1 MKILIVTDL
10 YPISSVCRDATITN
24 AIEDFALGLKQF
36 GNEVCVIR
44 PNFLLN
50 AFIRKHKI
58 LKNGIYNSKDV
69 KIYNKNFILPFLNSD
84 ISYLKKE
91 SFDIIISHMP
101 SGHIY
106 ASLINKKLNLP
117 HIAIAHQSD
126 YTVLNSF
133 KYKFYFKNR
142 LKKALNSATLIG
154 ARNEFLKQK
163 VSADFVLPSYVETS
177 SIVDNKVFSKDKIK
191 FITLSKLIKRKNI
204 DLVIKALSCV
214 DFDFQYDIFG
224 EGEMRKK
231 LEKLIDKYKLQD
243 KIEIHSPIRHH
254 TVYSKLDEYDVFIM
268 PSINE
273 SFGLSYIEALAAGLV
288 VVGTKN
294 TGIDGIIKDNKNGFL
309 VEPKFNKILK
319 TLYKIR
325 DCNKSEI
332 SHNAL
337 ESARLLCREN
347 VIKDYMEIINKVVE
361 LYI

>member
-10 YPISSVCRDATITN
+10 YPISSVCKDCTITT
-24 AIEDFALGLKQF
+24 AIEDFALGLKEF
-36 GNEVCVIR
+36 NNEVRVIR

-50 AFIRKHKI
+50 AFIRKHNI
-58 LKNGIYNSKDV
+58 LKNGTYNSRDI
-69 KIYNKNFILPFLNSD
+69 KIYNRNFILPFLNSD
-84 ISYLKKE
+84 ISYLNKE
-91 SFDIIISHMP
+91 NFDVIISHMP
-101 SGHIY
+101 CGHIY

-117 HIAIAHQSD
+117 HIVIAHQSD

-163 VSADFVLPSYVETS
+163 LSADFVLPSYVEASAITD
-177 SIVDNKVFSKDKIK
+177 IKVFSENKIK
-191 FITLSKLIKRKNI
+191 FITLSKLIKRKNL

-224 EGEMRKK
+224 EGNMRGK
-231 LEKLIDKYKLQD
+231 LEKLIKKHNLQD
-243 KIEIHSPIRHH
+243 KIKIHSPIQHH
-254 TVYSKLDEYDVFIM
+254 SVYSKLDEYDVFIL
-268 PSINE
+268 PSVNE
-273 SFGLSYIEALAAGLV
+273 TFGISYIEALAAGLV

-294 TGIDGIIKDNKNGFL
+294 TGVDGIIKDNKNGFL
-309 VEPKFNKILK
+309 VEPNFSKVLK
-319 TLYKIR
+319 VLYRIN
-325 DCNKSEI
+325 DCNKVEI

-337 ESARLLCREN
+337 VTATTLTKEN
-347 VIKDYMEIINKVVE
+347 VIKNYMDVINKVVE